1 VAGIDGLGPDHK
13 KVSNRPGNFSRISGS
28 LYKWENPHAARRQE
42 ENVSLGNLIFRAVLQ
57 NVRDAGTDD
66 ERPVSRVYFDLVTPE
81 GITRGLFSDVKLSP
95 GAEFSGDP
103 AEVSM
108 PKALAG
114 RLGYEP
120 FRKHVESVYWQSL
133 RPTGRIQSG
142 NEAKGSLTK
151 DNIVYLHRVVNVELS
166 EPDEPK
172 GR

>member
-1 VAGIDGLGPDHK
+1 
-13 KVSNRPGNFSRISGS
+13 
-28 LYKWENPHAARRQE
+28 
-42 ENVSLGNLIFRAVLQ
+42 VSLGNLIFRAVLQ